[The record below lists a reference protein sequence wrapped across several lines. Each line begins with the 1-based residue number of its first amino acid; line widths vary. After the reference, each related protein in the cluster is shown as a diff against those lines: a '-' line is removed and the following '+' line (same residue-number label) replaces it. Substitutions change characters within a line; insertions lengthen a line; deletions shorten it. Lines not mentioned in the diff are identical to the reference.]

1 MKNPFEYGGVVSG
14 NAFCNREKE
23 VTDLL
28 RAIENNEKLFV
39 FSERRYGKTSLVRTA
54 LGKLPKKGYVCSYV
68 DLWPT
73 DSEATFVTAAAKAI
87 TESTSTSVDK
97 VLETAKRFFGSLA
110 PSVTMDEEGKP
121 VLTFGISKHAKLG
134 PALDEVLETPAKIA
148 ARSKLNVVVV
158 FDEFQQILEYGND
171 QVERKLRS
179 AIQNHRHVGYIFLG
193 SRKHLIQKMFMDRS
207 RPLYRAGGHYPL
219 GPIAEVHWQPFIRK
233 RFADAG
239 KVISKQYIHDVCELT
254 HGHPFYTQHLCHV
267 LWELCEPKPEVT
279 EKMIQS
285 AVRVLLERENYAYT
299 TLWESLTI
307 PQKRFLNGLAGESTG
322 VKVFAGEFVQRY
334 GLGSASNVQRAVDG
348 LLGRDIID
356 RDNGSF
362 LITDRFFR
370 LWIQAAQVI

>member
-28 RAIENNEKLFV
+28 RAMENNEKLFV

-73 DSEATFVTAAAKAI
+73 DSEATFVTTLAKAI
-87 TESTSTSVDK
+87 AESTSTSVDK
-97 VLETAKRFFGSLA
+97 VLETAKRFFSSLA

-121 VLTFGISKHAKLG
+121 MLTFGISKQAKLG
-134 PALDEVLETPAKIA
+134 PALDEVLKTPAKIA
-148 ARSKLNVVVV
+148 VKGKLNVVVV

-179 AIQNHRHVGYIFLG
+179 VIQNHRHVGYIFLG
-193 SRKHLIQKMFMDRS
+193 SRKHLIQKMFTDRS

-219 GPIAEVHWQPFIRK
+219 GPIAEEDWHPFIRK
-233 RFADAG
+233 RFADG
-239 KVISKQYIHDVCELT
+239 DKVISKQHVHDVCELT

-267 LWELCEPKPEVT
+267 LWELCEPKAEVT
-279 EKMIQS
+279 ARLIQS

-307 PQKRFLNGLAGESTG
+307 LQKRFLHGLAGESAG
-322 VKVFAGEFVQRY
+322 VKVYSGEFVRRY
-334 GLGSASNVQRAVDG
+334 GLGSASNVQRAVNS
-348 LLGRDIID
+348 LLERDIVD